1 MKPKYWNKGK
11 IYLSNKDKVLKNLIK
26 NFPKENMILNSN
38 YYHALLNS
46 IIGQQISVSAAN
58 AVKNRFFKLDK
69 NMTPKK
75 LLKIDIRTLKK
86 IGLSRQKIQYIKNIS
101 IFFIENKKFI
111 NKIDQ
116 YDESVIRS
124 KLIEIKGVGNWT
136 IDMFLIFSLGNS
148 NIAPRGD
155 LGFNKAISKLYKKK
169 LPLSDKYLLKI
180 YKLWTPYNSMATW
193 YLWRSLDPIPISY

>member
-26 NFPKENMILNSN
+26 NFSKEHMILNSN

-58 AVKNRFFKLDK
+58 AVKIRFFKLDQY
-69 NMTPKK
+69 MTPKK

-116 YDESVIRS
+116 YD
-124 KLIEIKGVGNWT
+124 
-136 IDMFLIFSLGNS
+136 
-148 NIAPRGD
+148 
-155 LGFNKAISKLYKKK
+155 
-169 LPLSDKYLLKI
+169 
-180 YKLWTPYNSMATW
+180 
-193 YLWRSLDPIPISY
+193 

>member
-26 NFPKENMILNSN
+26 NFPKEHMILNSN

-58 AVKNRFFKLDK
+58 AVKIRFFKLDK

-101 IFFIENKKFI
+101 IFFIENKIFI

-124 KLIEIKGVGNWT
+124 KLIDIKGIGNWT
-136 IDMFLIFSLGNS
+136 IDMFLIFSLGYS

-155 LGFNKAISKLYKKK
+155 LGFNKAISKLYNKK
-169 LPLSDKYLLKI
+169 LPLNDKYLLKI

>member
-26 NFPKENMILNSN
+26 NFPKEHMILNSN

-155 LGFNKAISKLYKKK
+155 LGFNKAISKLYNKK

>member
-26 NFPKENMILNSN
+26 NFPKEHMILNSN

-58 AVKNRFFKLDK
+58 AVKIRFFKLDK

-75 LLKIDIRTLKK
+75 LLNFDIRTLKK

-116 YDESVIRS
+116 YEESVIRS
-124 KLIEIKGVGNWT
+124 KLIEIKGIGNWT

-155 LGFNKAISKLYKKK
+155 LGFNKAISKLYNKK

>member
-26 NFPKENMILNSN
+26 NFPKEHMILNSN

-75 LLKIDIRTLKK
+75 LLKIDIRALKK

-124 KLIEIKGVGNWT
+124 KLIDIKADNLHIHNIVLKSSKPNVKP
-136 IDMFLIFSLGNS
+136 LILKIGNS
-148 NIAPRGD
+148 
-155 LGFNKAISKLYKKK
+155 L
-169 LPLSDKYLLKI
+169 LSDTINCFDQLNESSKVRIIKTGYL
-180 YKLWTPYNSMATW
+180 
-193 YLWRSLDPIPISY
+193 

>member
-26 NFPKENMILNSN
+26 NFPKEHMILNSN

-58 AVKNRFFKLDK
+58 AVKIRFFKLDK

-75 LLKIDIRTLKK
+75 LLNFDIRTLKK

-136 IDMFLIFSLGNS
+136 IDMFLIFSLGQS

-180 YKLWTPYNSMATW
+180 FKLWTPYNSMATW
-193 YLWRSLDPIPISY
+193 YLWRSLDPIPVSY

>member
-1 MKPKYWNKGK
+1 MKPKFWNKGK
-11 IYLSNKDKVLKNLIK
+11 LYLSKKDEVLKSIIK
-26 NFPKENMILNSN
+26 NYDKEYLSTNNN
-38 YYHALLNS
+38 YFHSLINS
-46 IIGQQISVSAAN
+46 IIGQQISVKAASSI
-58 AVKNRFFKLDK
+58 KNKFFLLNNNITPIFIK
-69 NMTPKK
+69 NTKVNK
-75 LLKIDIRTLKK
+75 LKK
-86 IGLSRQKIQYIKNIS
+86 IGLSKQKISYIKNIS

-124 KLIEIKGVGNWT
+124 KLIDIKGIGNWT
-136 IDMFLIFSLGNS
+136 IDMFLIFSLGYS

-155 LGFNKAISKLYKKK
+155 LGFNKAISKLYNKK
-169 LPLSDKYLLKI
+169 LPLNDKYLLKI

>member
-1 MKPKYWNKGK
+1 MKPKFWNKGK
-11 IYLSNKDKVLKNLIK
+11 LYLSKKDEVLKSIIK
-26 NFPKENMILNSN
+26 NYDKEYLSTNNN
-38 YYHALLNS
+38 YFHSLINS
-46 IIGQQISVSAAN
+46 IIGQQISVKAASSI
-58 AVKNRFFKLDK
+58 KNKFFLLNNNITPIFIK
-69 NMTPKK
+69 NTTVNKF
-75 LLKIDIRTLKK
+75 KK
-86 IGLSRQKIQYIKNIS
+86 IGLSKQKISYIKNIS

-124 KLIEIKGVGNWT
+124 KLIDIKGIGNWT
-136 IDMFLIFSLGNS
+136 IDMFLIFSLGHS

-155 LGFNKAISKLYKKK
+155 LGFNKAISKLYNKK

>member
-11 IYLSNKDKVLKNLIK
+11 IYLSNKDKVLKSLIK
-26 NFPKENMILNSN
+26 NFPKEHMMLNSN

-136 IDMFLIFSLGNS
+136 IDMFLIFSLGYS

-180 YKLWTPYNSMATW
+180 FKLWTPYNSMATW
-193 YLWRSLDPIPISY
+193 YLWRSLDPIPVSY

>member
-58 AVKNRFFKLDK
+58 AIKIRFFKLDK

-75 LLKIDIRTLKK
+75 LLNFDIRILKK

-111 NKIDQ
+111 NKINQ

-124 KLIEIKGVGNWT
+124 KLIDIKGVGNWT
-136 IDMFLIFSLGNS
+136 IDMFLIFSLGYS

-180 YKLWTPYNSMATW
+180 FKLWTPYNSMATW

>member
-11 IYLSNKDKVLKNLIK
+11 IYLSNKDKVLKNLII
-26 NFPKENMILNSN
+26 NFPKEHMILNSN

-58 AVKNRFFKLDK
+58 AVKIRFFKLDK

-136 IDMFLIFSLGNS
+136 IDMLSLIH
-148 NIAPRGD
+148 I
-155 LGFNKAISKLYKKK
+155 
-169 LPLSDKYLLKI
+169 
-180 YKLWTPYNSMATW
+180 
-193 YLWRSLDPIPISY
+193 

>member
-26 NFPKENMILNSN
+26 NFSKEHMILNSN

-58 AVKNRFFKLDK
+58 AVKIRFFKLDI

-86 IGLSRQKIQYIKNIS
+86 NR
-101 IFFIENKKFI
+101 FI
-111 NKIDQ
+111 
-116 YDESVIRS
+116 
-124 KLIEIKGVGNWT
+124 
-136 IDMFLIFSLGNS
+136 
-148 NIAPRGD
+148 
-155 LGFNKAISKLYKKK
+155 
-169 LPLSDKYLLKI
+169 
-180 YKLWTPYNSMATW
+180 
-193 YLWRSLDPIPISY
+193 